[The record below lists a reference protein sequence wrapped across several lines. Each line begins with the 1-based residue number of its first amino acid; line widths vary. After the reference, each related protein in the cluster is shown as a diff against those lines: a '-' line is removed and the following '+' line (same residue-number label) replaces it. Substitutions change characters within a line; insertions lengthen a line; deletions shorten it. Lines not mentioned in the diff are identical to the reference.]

1 MENIEKCEHQI
12 GVLWN
17 YESTTITTIKELKE
31 HIEWNKRWREYSY
44 DVVFHSGLYSLAD
57 YCDKRKSTNLTR
69 FNYCPLC
76 GKKIDWKA
84 IKGGAN
90 G

>member
-1 MENIEKCEHQI
+1 MEKIEKCEHQI

-17 YESTTITTIKELKE
+17 YESTQIATIKKLKE
-31 HIEWNKRWREYSY
+31 HIEWEKKRRQYSY
-44 DVVFHSGLYSLAD
+44 GVVFHSELYSLSD
-57 YCDKRKSTNLTR
+57 YCNKRKSTDLTR

-84 IKGGAN
+84 IKEYKQ
-90 G
+90 